1 MKKIALVSGASSGM
15 GRCMVTEIADRF
27 PSLDEIWVTARRE
40 DKLKELAEE
49 FPGRIRIFPG
59 NLRKQDVIDGIA
71 AALEEE
77 SAKIC
82 ILVNAAGFGKIGR
95 EGVISSRQTTAMIE
109 VNCIALT
116 ALTEAVL
123 PHLHPRCRIL
133 NFASAA
139 AFLPQPEFAVYAA
152 TKAYVLSYSLALG
165 KELKGRGV
173 TVTAVCPGPV
183 TDTEFFGIAE
193 EKQSIADYKKAFVVG
208 QERVVR
214 QAIEDAF
221 AGKTVSVCGLPMK
234 AFRAMTKVLPWD
246 LILNYYE

>member
-15 GRCMVTEIADRF
+15 GRCMVIEIADRF

-40 DKLKELAEE
+40 ENLRSLAEE
-49 FPGRIRIFPG
+49 FPGKIRVFPG
-59 NLRKQDVIDGIA
+59 NLRRQEVIDGIA
-71 AALEEE
+71 SALKEEE
-77 SAKIC
+77 AKVC

-95 EGVISSRQTTAMIE
+95 EGDISPVQTAAMIE

-123 PHLHPRCRIL
+123 PHLHPRCRII

-165 KELKGRGV
+165 KELSSRGV

-183 TDTEFFGIAE
+183 TDTEFFNIAE
-193 EKQSIADYKKAFVVG
+193 EKQSMADYKKAFVVS

-214 QAIEDAF
+214 QAVEDAF

-234 AFRAMTKVLPWD
+234 AFQAMTKILPWD
-246 LILNYYE
+246 LILNYYS

>member
-1 MKKIALVSGASSGM
+1 
-15 GRCMVTEIADRF
+15 MVTEIADRF

-40 DKLKELAEE
+40 EKLKSLAEE

-59 NLRKQDVIDGIA
+59 NLRKQEVIDSIVS
-71 AALEEE
+71 ALKEEE
-77 SAKIC
+77 AKIC
-82 ILVNAAGFGKIGR
+82 ILVNAAGFGKIGP
-95 EGVISSRQTTAMIE
+95 EGTISARDTSGMIE

-116 ALTEAVL
+116 VLTEAVL
-123 PHLHPRCRIL
+123 PYLHRKCRIL

-165 KELKGRGV
+165 RELKRRGA
-173 TVTAVCPGPV
+173 TVTAICPGPV
-183 TDTEFFGIAE
+183 TDTEFFSIAE
-193 EKQSIADYKKAFVVG
+193 EKQSIAAYKKAFVVS
-208 QERVVR
+208 QEQVVR

-234 AFRAMTKVLPWD
+234 GFRSMTKILPWD
-246 LILNYYE
+246 LILNYYN

>member
-40 DKLKELAEE
+40 EKLKSLAEE

-59 NLRKQDVIDGIA
+59 NLRKQEVIDSIVS
-71 AALEEE
+71 ALKEEE
-77 SAKIC
+77 AKIC
-82 ILVNAAGFGKIGR
+82 ILVNAAGFGKIGP
-95 EGVISSRQTTAMIE
+95 EGTISARDTSGMIE

-116 ALTEAVL
+116 VLTEAVL
-123 PHLHPRCRIL
+123 PYLHRKCRIL

-165 KELKGRGV
+165 KELKGRGA
-173 TVTAVCPGPV
+173 TVTAICPGPV
-183 TDTEFFGIAE
+183 TDTEFFSIAE
-193 EKQSIADYKKAFVVG
+193 EKQSIAAYKKAFVVS
-208 QERVVR
+208 QEQVVR

-234 AFRAMTKVLPWD
+234 GFRAMTKILPWD
-246 LILNYYE
+246 LILNYYK

>member
-40 DKLKELAEE
+40 DKLNELAEE
-49 FPGRIRIFPG
+49 FPGRIRVFPG
-59 NLRKQDVIDGIA
+59 NLRKQEVIDGIVL
-71 AALEEE
+71 ALEEE
-77 SAKIC
+77 GAKIC

-95 EGVISSRQTTAMIE
+95 EGDISSRQTTAMIE

-123 PHLHPRCRIL
+123 PYLHPRCRIL

-165 KELKGRGV
+165 KELKDRGV
-173 TVTAVCPGPV
+173 TVTAICPGPV

-234 AFRAMTKVLPWD
+234 AFRAMAKILPWD
-246 LILNYYE
+246 LILNYYN